1 MYTIHREYSLG
12 TPSFLAQDWFD
23 CNDACSAL
31 HRDLVVIGPR
41 VSTDV
46 KCCTGTIQLHQEQ
59 GIFYTCM
66 KSDMLTTAFSEHTN
80 LKYHVQRSG
89 YHDDGHFS
97 RLINPKREPPIIIG
111 EEARWK
117 FPNFAPICSD
127 YIRHFR
133 KISSPSGHSFW
144 C

>member
-66 KSDMLTTAFSEHTN
+66 KSDMLTTAFSKPFIP
-80 LKYHVQRSG
+80 L
-89 YHDDGHFS
+89 
-97 RLINPKREPPIIIG
+97 L
-111 EEARWK
+111 
-117 FPNFAPICSD
+117 APILFL
-127 YIRHFR
+127 RRVKRVR
-133 KISSPSGHSFW
+133 KVAAAYLEKVSRRAI
-144 C
+144 